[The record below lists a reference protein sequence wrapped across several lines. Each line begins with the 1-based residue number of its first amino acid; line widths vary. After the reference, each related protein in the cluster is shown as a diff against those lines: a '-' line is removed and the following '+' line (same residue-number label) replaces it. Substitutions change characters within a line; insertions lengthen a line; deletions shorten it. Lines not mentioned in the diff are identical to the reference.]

1 MGSTMKTVTFPDGE
15 QVPALGQGTWM
26 MGESHDRRAS
36 EIAALQA
43 GVDLGMRLIDTAE
56 MYGNGVAERLI
67 SEALGDRRD
76 ELFLVSKAYPH
87 NASNRRLA
95 AACEASLQRL
105 GTDRLDLYLLHWRG
119 SVPLGETVEA
129 MEALKAA
136 GKIRH
141 WGVSNLGVDDMDEL
155 AAAGGGACATDQILY
170 NLTRRGP
177 EHDLL
182 PWLSARGI
190 PAMAYSPVEQG
201 RLIGHRRLA
210 DVANRIGATPAQ
222 VALAWTM
229 RHDGMISIP
238 KAGSIAHVEENRAA
252 GDLILTVADLAA
264 LDAAFPRPRGRVPLE
279 ML

>member
-1 MGSTMKTVTFPDGE
+1 MKAVTFPDGE

-26 MGESHDRRAS
+26 MGERHDRRAG
-36 EIAALQA
+36 EIAALRA
-43 GVDLGMRLIDTAE
+43 GVDLGMKLIDTAE
-56 MYGNGVAERLI
+56 MYGDGAAERLI
-67 SEALGDRRD
+67 GEALGDRRD

-87 NASNRRLA
+87 NASRRRLA
-95 AACEASLQRL
+95 GACEASLQRL

-119 SVPLGETVEA
+119 TVPLGETAEA

-141 WGVSNLGVDDMDEL
+141 WGVSNLDMDDMEEL
-155 AAAGGGACATDQILY
+155 VGGGGGACAADQILY

-182 PWLSARGI
+182 PWLSARGL
-190 PAMAYSPVEQG
+190 PVMAYSPVEQG
-201 RLIGHRRLA
+201 RLIGNRALA
-210 DVANRIGATPAQ
+210 DVAGRTGATPAQ

-229 RHDGMISIP
+229 CRDGVISIP
-238 KAGSIAHVEENRAA
+238 KAGSVEHVKENREA
-252 GDLILTVADLAA
+252 ADLVLAKADHAA
-264 LDAAFPRPRGRVPLE
+264 LDAAFPPPRGRVPLE